1 MGAGTRG
8 WEAVR
13 EDLRRLKSYVEAVD
27 ELYPLDEKD
36 LDSMVEKLKG
46 GAKYPKDY
54 FHWALELA
62 RGRARVAGQPEF
74 LCIKRLGRRAAGAV
88 RRALELYYRI
98 ALMDYGLREALG
110 VHPLDPKPEAY
121 FKAWDAAYELRKI
134 AWEMTTHSGSVLYD
148 TARIAVWTVKL
159 ERAMKP
165 LDEIDDYLGL
175 LLEDYLKGSIND
187 KEITKNVEQKLQAE
201 KPPIRIDDFKDL
213 AADVEE
219 CLGPEYVLPAIQL
232 ARIIAEG

>member
-27 ELYPLDEKD
+27 ELYLLDGKD

-62 RGRARVAGQPEF
+62 RGRARAAVQPEF
-74 LCIKRLGRRAAGAV
+74 LCMKRLGGRAARAV
-88 RRALELYYRI
+88 RHALELYYRI

-110 VHPLDPKPEAY
+110 VHPLDPRPEAY
-121 FKAWDAAYELRKI
+121 FKAWDTAYELRDI
-134 AWEMTTHSGSVLYD
+134 AWGMTMHSGSVLYD
-148 TARIAVWTVKL
+148 IARVAVWVVKL
-159 ERAMKP
+159 ERAMRP
-165 LDEIDDYLGL
+165 LDDIDDYLGL
-175 LLEDYLKGSIND
+175 LLEDYLKGSVND
-187 KEITKNVEQKLQAE
+187 EEIAKNVAQKLSAE
-201 KPPIRIDDFKDL
+201 KPPIRIDDFKEL

-219 CLGPEYVLPAIQL
+219 CLGPEYVLLAVQL
-232 ARIIAEG
+232 ARIITD